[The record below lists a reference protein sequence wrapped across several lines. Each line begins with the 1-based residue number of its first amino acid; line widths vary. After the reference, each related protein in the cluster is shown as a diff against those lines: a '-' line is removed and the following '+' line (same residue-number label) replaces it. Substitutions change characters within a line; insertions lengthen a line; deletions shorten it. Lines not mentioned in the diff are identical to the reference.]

1 MSVKYEKLTLKDLRE
16 KAKSKGCVG
25 YSKMKKEELVSQL
38 KDGCTKKSKSPKSR
52 YEKLS
57 VSELRVKV
65 QKQGCPGYSKM
76 NREELIKRL
85 NKGCFV

>member
-1 MSVKYEKLTLKDLRE
+1 
-16 KAKSKGCVG
+16 
-25 YSKMKKEELVSQL
+25 L